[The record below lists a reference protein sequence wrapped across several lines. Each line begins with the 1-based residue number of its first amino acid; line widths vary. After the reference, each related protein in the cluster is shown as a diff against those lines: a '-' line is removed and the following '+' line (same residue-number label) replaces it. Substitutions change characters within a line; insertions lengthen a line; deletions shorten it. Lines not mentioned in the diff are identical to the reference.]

1 VILFL
6 TNSFCSYLLLV
17 LQPTAPPT
25 APVTPAPTTGGGAV
39 AQGAIF
45 DSSYG
50 VPKCANM
57 GSSCDS
63 LGLLNGRGTISNG
76 NEPNH
81 SNTNNIG
88 NTCNDGN
95 SGSYHSDESIDQ
107 ITVTAGDI
115 ESGVPVPSGD
125 FITEGGR
132 AYVTVKLWCWGSGAS
147 DTADIYL
154 TKDASSPDWEPLDS
168 ITCPGGGAQ
177 TIVQAFDVPK
187 GTNQSIRVNFRW
199 GGSASTCSPGSYDD
213 HDDLIFTVKENPN
226 FIAPPTPA
234 PTQPPTPVPT
244 PVPTP
249 MPTDANDG
257 PPPSPGGVA
266 SYDEGLGAP
275 KCSFAP
281 SCDSG
286 ILLNGRANINNG
298 VEPNQ
303 PNTLNIC
310 TDGPAGSYHSDESID
325 RIVVSKASGGDLTE
339 GDPVTITAT
348 IWCWGSGTSD
358 RIDFYYASDASNPVW
373 TQIGPRKTCPGGGAQ
388 TMTASFTLPPGSL
401 QAVRANLMYGSSD
414 AGVNK
419 CVTGSYDDTDD
430 LVISVKPNTAS
441 IASISE
447 AAVRPSKHDDVQGA
461 IEFSAKDAEADFL
474 MKELH
479 ELNTGGV
486 KPAEGDDKSD
496 GGKGKGKKGKGKG
509 GAGGSESTGT
519 AASATDKYICSKHA
533 PLASTI
539 CADGSVADDTC
550 SSEGQRCGK
559 KGKKCWFISGCPAG
573 DDGEESSE

>member
-1 VILFL
+1 
-6 TNSFCSYLLLV
+6 
-17 LQPTAPPT
+17 
-25 APVTPAPTTGGGAV
+25 
-39 AQGAIF
+39 
-45 DSSYG
+45 
-50 VPKCANM
+50 M

-76 NEPNH
+76 NEPNR
-81 SNTNNIG
+81 SNTNNNG

-187 GTNQSIRVNFRW
+187 GTNQSIRVNFRYN
-199 GGSASTCSPGSYDD
+199 GSPSTCSSGGYDD
-213 HDDLIFTVKENPN
+213 HDDLIFTVKEDPSVTP
-226 FIAPPTPA
+226 PPTPA

-266 SYDEGLGAP
+266 SYDAGLGAP
-275 KCSFAP
+275 KCSFAS

-286 ILLNGRANINNG
+286 GLLNGRANISG
-298 VEPNQ
+298 GAEPNK
-303 PNTLNIC
+303 PNTLNTC

-325 RIVVSKASGGDLTE
+325 KIVVSKASGGDLTE
-339 GDPVTITAT
+339 GDLVTITAT

-358 RIDFYYASDASNPVW
+358 RIDFYYATDASQPAW
-373 TQIGPRKTCPGGGAQ
+373 TQIGLRQVCPGPGLQTVTAQFVLPQGA
-388 TMTASFTLPPGSL
+388 L
-401 QAVRANLMYGSSD
+401 QAVRANLMYGSGT
-414 AGVNK
+414 AGVNS
-419 CVTGSYDDTDD
+419 CTSGSWDDTDD
-430 LVISVKPNTAS
+430 LVISVRPNPSIQGLVAS
-441 IASISE
+441 
-447 AAVRPSKHDDVQGA
+447 PGKSKHDDVQGA
-461 IEFSAKDAEADFL
+461 IVYAEKDAAAD
-474 MKELH
+474 MMEKELQ
-479 ELNTGGV
+479 ELNQSTE
-486 KPAEGDDKSD
+486 KPTEDDD
-496 GGKGKGKKGKGKG
+496 GNEGGKGKGKKGKGKG
-509 GAGGSESTGT
+509 GVSESVGT
-519 AASATDKYICSKHA
+519 ALATAKYVCTKHRPLTANIC
-533 PLASTI
+533 
-539 CADGSVADDTC
+539 DEGSFADDTC
-550 SSEGQRCGK
+550 TSEGQSCGR
-559 KGKKCWFISGCPAG
+559 KGKKCWFADCDG
-573 DDGEESSE
+573 DEEANE